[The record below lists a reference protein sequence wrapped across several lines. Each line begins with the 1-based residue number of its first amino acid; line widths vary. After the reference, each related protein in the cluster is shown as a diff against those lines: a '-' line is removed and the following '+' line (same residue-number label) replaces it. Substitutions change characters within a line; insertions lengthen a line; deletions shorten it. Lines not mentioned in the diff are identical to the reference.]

1 MVANNEFLIQV
12 RDLKKYYYRERI
24 FSADKKPIRAVDGF
38 SFSIRKGETLGLV
51 GESGCG
57 KTTVG
62 KSMLKLIEPT
72 SGQILFKDQDIL
84 RLDRKAMRRLR
95 PHMQFIF
102 QDPYESLNP
111 RMKVGEIVGEGMEV
125 HRIAQ
130 GKEKARRVSDLL
142 EKVGLHPQDAL
153 RYPHEF
159 SGGQRQRIGIA
170 RAISLNP
177 ELIVADEPVSALDV
191 SIQAQILNLLMDLRD
206 QLGLTYLFISHDLRI
221 VKHISDR
228 IAVMYMG
235 KMVEMANGEDLFRRP
250 LHPYTQVL
258 LAAIPKLTLRLRPS
272 PALQNGDKG
281 ALRVNPEQALAFGP
295 ERAEGLTPHKRE
307 EALVKE
313 EHRPVLPEVGC
324 IFQSRCPHPRE
335 KCQIEEPLLLDEG
348 DHHFVA
354 CHFIS

>member
-1 MVANNEFLIQV
+1 MRYVLCSLQRKIEMAENKFLIQV

-24 FSADKKPIRAVDGF
+24 FSSDKTPTRAVDGI
-38 SFSIRKGETLGLV
+38 SFSIRRGETLGLV

-62 KSMLKLIEPT
+62 KSILRLIEPT
-72 SGQILFKDQDIL
+72 SGQIFFKDQEIVS
-84 RLDRKAMRRLR
+84 LDRKAMRGLR
-95 PHMQFIF
+95 PFMQFIF

-111 RMKVGEIVGEGMEV
+111 RMKVGEIVGEGMEI
-125 HRIAQ
+125 HRLAR
-130 GKEKARRVSDLL
+130 GKEKAERVSELL
-142 EKVGLHPQDAL
+142 EKVGLRSQDAF

-235 KMVEMANGEDLFRRP
+235 KIVEMADGEDLFRRP

-258 LAAIPKLTLRLRPS
+258 LAAIPKLT
-272 PALQNGDKG
+272 
-281 ALRVNPEQALAFGP
+281 
-295 ERAEGLTPHKRE
+295 PHKRE
-307 EALVKE
+307 EALAKE
-313 EHRPVLPEVGC
+313 EHRPILSEGGC
-324 IFQSRCPHPRE
+324 IFQSRCPHSRE
-335 KCQIEEPLLLDEG
+335 RCQMEEPLFLDEG
-348 DHHFVA
+348 NDHFVA
-354 CHFIS
+354 CHFLSQWSPTGKPVVPP

>member
-1 MVANNEFLIQV
+1 MMSQNNFLIQV
-12 RDLKKYYYRERI
+12 QDLKKYFYKEGL
-24 FSADKKPIRAVDGF
+24 FSTDKKPIRAVDGI

-57 KTTVG
+57 KTTAG
-62 KSMLKLIEPT
+62 KSILRLIEPT
-72 SGQILFKDQDIL
+72 SGQIFFKGQDIL
-84 RLDRKAMRRLR
+84 HLDREAMRKLR

-111 RMKVGEIVGEGMEV
+111 RMKVEEIVGEGLEV
-125 HRIAQ
+125 HGMIQ
-130 GKEKARRVSDLL
+130 GHLEKTRKVSEIL

-153 RYPHEF
+153 RYAHEF

-191 SIQAQILNLLMDLRD
+191 SIQAQILNLMMDLRD

-235 KMVEMANGEDLFRRP
+235 KIIEMANSEDLFKRP

-258 LAAIPKLTLRLRPS
+258 LKAIPKLDLY
-272 PALQNGDKG
+272 Q
-281 ALRVNPEQALAFGP
+281 
-295 ERAEGLTPHKRE
+295 KRE
-307 EALVKE
+307 EAPLKE
-313 EHRPVLPEVGC
+313 EHLPLPSDRGC
-324 IFQSRCPHPRE
+324 LFQPRCPHFRE
-335 KCQIEEPLLLDEG
+335 RCQTEEPLLLDEG
-348 DHHFVA
+348 EDHLVA
-354 CHFIS
+354 CHFVS

>member
-1 MVANNEFLIQV
+1 MSQNNFLIQV
-12 RDLKKYYYRERI
+12 RDLKKYFYREGL
-24 FSADKKPIRAVDGF
+24 FSSEKKPIRAVDGI

-57 KTTVG
+57 KTTAG
-62 KSMLKLIEPT
+62 KAILRLIEPT
-72 SGQILFKDQDIL
+72 SGEIFFQEQNILG
-84 RLDRKAMRRLR
+84 LDRKAMRRLR

-111 RMKVGEIVGEGMEV
+111 RMKVGEIIGEGLQI
-125 HRIAQ
+125 HGFAS
-130 GKEKARRVSDLL
+130 GKEKIQRVSELL
-142 EKVGLHPQDAL
+142 EKVGLHPQDAF
-153 RYPHEF
+153 RYAHEF

-235 KMVEMANGEDLFRRP
+235 KIVEIAEGEDLFERP
-250 LHPYTQVL
+250 LHPYTQL
-258 LAAIPKLTLRLRPS
+258 LLKAIPKLDPS
-272 PALQNGDKG
+272 K
-281 ALRVNPEQALAFGP
+281 
-295 ERAEGLTPHKRE
+295 KRE
-307 EALVKE
+307 EALLKE
-313 EHRPVLPEVGC
+313 EHRLSAWDQGC
-324 IFQSRCPHPRE
+324 LFQPRCPHSKG

-348 DHHFVA
+348 KGHLVA
-354 CHFIS
+354 CHFAS

>member
-1 MVANNEFLIQV
+1 MKMDMSQNNYLIQV
-12 RDLKKYYYRERI
+12 SGLKKYYYRERI
-24 FSADKKPIRAVDGF
+24 FSKEQKPIRAVDGI

-62 KSMLKLIEPT
+62 KSILRLIEPT
-72 SGQILFKDQDIL
+72 SGQILFKGQNIL
-84 RLDRKAMRRLR
+84 GLDRKAMRRLR
-95 PHMQFIF
+95 PFMQFIF

-111 RMKVGEIVGEGMEV
+111 RMKVAEIVGEGMEV

-130 GKEKARRVSDLL
+130 GKEKARKVSELL
-142 EKVGLHPQDAL
+142 EKVGLHTQDGL

-177 ELIVADEPVSALDV
+177 EFIVADEPVSALDV

-235 KMVEMANGEDLFRRP
+235 KMVEMANGGDLFNRP
-250 LHPYTQVL
+250 LHPYTQL
-258 LAAIPKLTLRLRPS
+258 LLKAIPKIDPS
-272 PALQNGDKG
+272 KRRG
-281 ALRVNPEQALAFGP
+281 
-295 ERAEGLTPHKRE
+295 EGVIKE
-307 EALVKE
+307 EAPTLPSG
-313 EHRPVLPEVGC
+313 PVCL
-324 IFQSRCPHPRE
+324 FQPRCPHSRE
-335 KCQIEEPLLLDEG
+335 RCRIEEPFLLDEG
-348 DHHFVA
+348 KDHWVA
-354 CHFIS
+354 CHFVP

>member
-1 MVANNEFLIQV
+1 MDNTKDQFLLQV
-12 RDLKKYYYRERI
+12 RDLRKYFYRQQL
-24 FSADKKPIRAVDGF
+24 FSSEKKPIRAVDGI

-57 KTTVG
+57 KTTAG
-62 KSMLKLIEPT
+62 KSILRLIEPT
-72 SGQILFKDQDIL
+72 SGQVFFKGQEIL
-84 RLDRKAMRRLR
+84 RLDREAMRRLR

-111 RMKVGEIVGEGMEV
+111 RMRVGEIVGEGLEV
-125 HRIAQ
+125 HRVAH
-130 GKEKARRVSDLL
+130 GKENARRVSDLL
-142 EKVGLHPQDAL
+142 ERVGLHAQDAL

-221 VKHISDR
+221 VKHISDQ

-235 KMVEMANGEDLFRRP
+235 KMVEMANGEDLFRRS
-250 LHPYTQVL
+250 LHPYTRVL
-258 LAAIPKLTLRLRPS
+258 LNAIPKLEPS
-272 PALQNGDKG
+272 QRKEEIL
-281 ALRVNPEQALAFGP
+281 V
-295 ERAEGLTPHKRE
+295 RE
-307 EALVKE
+307 EPQPIA
-313 EHRPVLPEVGC
+313 PEKGC
-324 IFQSRCPHPRE
+324 LFQPRCPHSKE
-335 KCQIEEPLLLDEG
+335 KCRTEEPLLLDEG
-348 DHHFVA
+348 EGHLVA
-354 CHFIS
+354 CHFLS

>member
-1 MVANNEFLIQV
+1 MAQNNFLLQV
-12 RDLKKYYYRERI
+12 RDLKKYFFKEGL
-24 FSADKKPIRAVDGF
+24 FSSDKKPIHAVDGI

-57 KTTVG
+57 KTTAG
-62 KSMLKLIEPT
+62 KSILRLIEPT
-72 SGQILFKDQDIL
+72 SGQIFFKEQDIL
-84 RLDRKAMRRLR
+84 SLDRGTLKKLR

-111 RMKVGEIVGEGMEV
+111 RMKVGQIVGEGLEV
-125 HRIAQ
+125 HRIAS
-130 GKEKARRVSDLL
+130 GKEKDRRVSELL
-142 EKVGLHPQDAL
+142 QKVGLHPLDSL

-221 VKHISDR
+221 VKHISNR
-228 IAVMYMG
+228 IAVMFMG
-235 KMVEMANGEDLFRRP
+235 KIVEMANSEDLFKRP

-258 LAAIPKLTLRLRPS
+258 LKAIPKLDPY
-272 PALQNGDKG
+272 K
-281 ALRVNPEQALAFGP
+281 
-295 ERAEGLTPHKRE
+295 KRE
-307 EALVKE
+307 ETLLRE
-313 EHRPVLPEVGC
+313 DRLPLPSNQGC
-324 IFQSRCPHPRE
+324 LFQPRCPHSKER
-335 KCQIEEPLLLDEG
+335 CQAEEPLLLDEG
-348 DHHFVA
+348 EDHLVA
-354 CHFIS
+354 CHFAS

>member
-1 MVANNEFLIQV
+1 MSQNNFLLQV
-12 RDLKKYYYRERI
+12 RDLKKYFYREKL
-24 FSADKKPIRAVDGF
+24 FSSDKKPIRAVDGI

-57 KTTVG
+57 KTTAG
-62 KSMLKLIEPT
+62 KSILRLIEPT
-72 SGQILFKDQDIL
+72 SGQLLFKEQDIL
-84 RLDRKAMRRLR
+84 DLNREGLRRLR
-95 PHMQFIF
+95 PSMQFIF

-111 RMKVGEIVGEGMEV
+111 RMKVGEIVGEGLEV

-130 GKEKARRVSDLL
+130 GREKVKRVSEIL
-142 EKVGLHPQDAL
+142 EKVGLHPQDAM

-170 RAISLNP
+170 RAISLHP
-177 ELIVADEPVSALDV
+177 GLIVADEPVSALDV

-228 IAVMYMG
+228 IAVMYLG
-235 KMVEMANGEDLFRRP
+235 KIVEMASGEDLFRRP

-258 LAAIPKLTLRLRPS
+258 LQAIPSLDPS
-272 PALQNGDKG
+272 TRGQEPLN
-281 ALRVNPEQALAFGP
+281 
-295 ERAEGLTPHKRE
+295 RE
-307 EALVKE
+307 EF
-313 EHRPVLPEVGC
+313 RPFSVERGC
-324 IFQSRCPHPRE
+324 LFQPRCPHTKER
-335 KCQIEEPLLLDEG
+335 CQIEEPLLLDQGE
-348 DHHFVA
+348 DHLVA

>member
-1 MVANNEFLIQV
+1 MTQNNLLIQV

-24 FSADKKPIRAVDGF
+24 FSSDKKPIRAVDGI

-62 KSMLKLIEPT
+62 KSILRLIEPT
-72 SGQILFKDQDIL
+72 AGQTLFKDQDIL

-95 PHMQFIF
+95 PLMQFIF

-125 HRIAQ
+125 HRIAH

-153 RYPHEF
+153 RYSHEF

-235 KMVEMANGEDLFRRP
+235 KMVEMANGEDLFHRP
-250 LHPYTQVL
+250 LHPYTQIL
-258 LAAIPKLTLRLRPS
+258 LTAIPKLT
-272 PALQNGDKG
+272 
-281 ALRVNPEQALAFGP
+281 
-295 ERAEGLTPHKRE
+295 PHKGE
-307 EALVKE
+307 EVLLKE
-313 EHRPVLPEVGC
+313 EHHPVLLEGGC
-324 IFQSRCPHPRE
+324 VFQSRCPHPRE
-335 KCQIEEPLLLDEG
+335 RCQIEEPLLLDEG
-348 DHHFVA
+348 DYHFVA

>member
-1 MVANNEFLIQV
+1 MSQNQFLIKV

-24 FSADKKPIRAVDGF
+24 FSSDKKPTRAVDGI

-57 KTTVG
+57 KTTIG
-62 KSMLKLIEPT
+62 KSILRLIEPT
-72 SGQILFKDQDIL
+72 SGQIFFKDQDIL
-84 RLDRKAMRRLR
+84 SLDRKAMRGLR
-95 PHMQFIF
+95 PFMQFIF

-125 HRIAQ
+125 HRFAQ
-130 GKEKARRVSDLL
+130 GKEKIRRVSDLL
-142 EKVGLHPQDAL
+142 EKVGLYPQDAF

-235 KMVEMANGEDLFRRP
+235 KIVEMANGEVLFRR
-250 LHPYTQVL
+250 Y
-258 LAAIPKLTLRLRPS
+258 
-272 PALQNGDKG
+272 
-281 ALRVNPEQALAFGP
+281 
-295 ERAEGLTPHKRE
+295 
-307 EALVKE
+307 
-313 EHRPVLPEVGC
+313 
-324 IFQSRCPHPRE
+324 
-335 KCQIEEPLLLDEG
+335 
-348 DHHFVA
+348 
-354 CHFIS
+354 

>member
-1 MVANNEFLIQV
+1 MDMAQDHFLIQV
-12 RDLKKYYYRERI
+12 RDLKKYFYRERL
-24 FSADKKPIRAVDGF
+24 FSSEKKPIRAVDGI

-57 KTTVG
+57 KTTAG
-62 KSMLKLIEPT
+62 KSILRLIEPT
-72 SGQILFKDQDIL
+72 SGQILFKAQDIL
-84 RLDRKAMRRLR
+84 RVDRKGMRRLR

-111 RMKVGEIVGEGMEV
+111 RMKVGEIVGEGLEV
-125 HRIAQ
+125 HRMAQ
-130 GKEKARRVSDLL
+130 GKEKIRRVSEIL

-153 RYPHEF
+153 RYAHEF

-221 VKHISDR
+221 VKHISDQ

-235 KMVEMANGEDLFRRP
+235 KIVEMANGEDLFLRP
-250 LHPYTQVL
+250 LHPYTQTL
-258 LAAIPKLTLRLRPS
+258 LHAIPKLDPS
-272 PALQNGDKG
+272 K
-281 ALRVNPEQALAFGP
+281 
-295 ERAEGLTPHKRE
+295 KRE
-307 EALVKE
+307 RSLVKE
-313 EHRPVLPEVGC
+313 EFRSIPSDQGC
-324 IFQSRCPHPRE
+324 RFQPRCPHSKER
-335 KCQIEEPLLLDEG
+335 CQTEEPSLLDEG
-348 DHHFVA
+348 ENHFVA
-354 CHFIS
+354 CHFVSPKHPSGAHPN

>member
-1 MVANNEFLIQV
+1 MNKNNFLIQV
-12 RDLKKYYYRERI
+12 RELKKYFYKEGL
-24 FSADKKPIRAVDGF
+24 FSKDKKPIRAVDGI

-57 KTTVG
+57 KTTAG
-62 KSMLKLIEPT
+62 KSILRLIEPT
-72 SGQILFKDQDIL
+72 SGQIFFKNQEIL
-84 RLDRKAMRRLR
+84 PLDREAMRKLR

-111 RMKVGEIVGEGMEV
+111 RMRVGEIVGEGLEV
-125 HRIAQ
+125 HRLAL
-130 GKEKARRVSDLL
+130 GKEKIQKVSELL
-142 EKVGLHPQDAL
+142 EKVGLYPRDAL
-153 RYPHEF
+153 RYAHEF

-228 IAVMYMG
+228 IAVMYLG
-235 KMVEMANGEDLFRRP
+235 KIMEMANGEDLFQRP

-258 LAAIPKLTLRLRPS
+258 FKAIPKLEPT
-272 PALQNGDKG
+272 K
-281 ALRVNPEQALAFGP
+281 
-295 ERAEGLTPHKRE
+295 KRE
-307 EALVKE
+307 ETLLE
-313 EHRPVLPEVGC
+313 EEYRLSSSDRGC
-324 IFQSRCPHPRE
+324 LFQPRCPHPRE
-335 KCQIEEPLLLDEG
+335 RCQTEEPLLLDEG
-348 DHHFVA
+348 EDHLVA
-354 CHFIS
+354 CHFVS